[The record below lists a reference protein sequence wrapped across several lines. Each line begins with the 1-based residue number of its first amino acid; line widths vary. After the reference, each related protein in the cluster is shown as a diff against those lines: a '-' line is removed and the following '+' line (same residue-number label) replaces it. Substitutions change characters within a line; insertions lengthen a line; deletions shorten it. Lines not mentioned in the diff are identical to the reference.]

1 MARAVPPFRLEFLR
15 WTRSPRRTRAAPLP
29 PTGARGAERGPGGGT
44 GAGPHVRGSW
54 HLGPGR
60 DYKNRPEATQTKT
73 PTIEPHTAASEHKT
87 KAKPKTQASLL
98 MARGNTLVA
107 SWSVRVAGGARRE
120 Q

>member
-1 MARAVPPFRLEFLR
+1 MDTVPEADAR
-15 WTRSPRRTRAAPLP
+15 RAAA
-29 PTGARGAERGPGGGT
+29 TDGRARRGPGGGT

-60 DYKNRPEATQTKT
+60 DYSSQLIIYSRKQARGHTNKNAS
-73 PTIEPHTAASEHKT
+73 IEPHTAAYEHKT